1 MLKKLAFVLL
11 IISLN
16 LNVFAQY
23 DYTSDCKKAY
33 ELIIDLRFDSAQTY
47 INSVKKN
54 QPENLIPLVLENYID
69 FLKISLSEDKDLF
82 EKLNENKKI
91 RIKQWENGSKDSPFY
106 RMGIAQIN
114 MQWAFAR
121 VLFGEYFTAAFEI
134 NQAYHLL
141 EENKILYPDFHPN
154 AMGLGVLHAMIG
166 VVPDQYQ
173 WAINFLGLY
182 GSIDQGLNELE
193 DLLHSDEESFQHYKA
208 EALFLYTFLKLNLQ
222 NDDTRFA
229 ALQKEYQEETL
240 NLISQRSPLLHFS
253 RAVLMMKVD
262 NDSAISFL
270 EKRPQSSDAIPFYYP
285 LYMLA
290 QAKQYK
296 LDPEANALFN
306 DYIKEYPGN
315 NFKRSAA
322 QKEAWGA
329 FIGGDITKYR
339 KIMND
344 LIAYPSTKLD
354 GDNAALKEAK
364 KVQDGYLPNIFLL
377 KSRILFDGGY
387 LLKAL
392 AVLENAKDT
401 DFNEFESIELDYRK
415 ARIYHHLDSI
425 SDAILFYRKAF
436 SAGEKYDSYFA
447 GNSALKL
454 GEIYEQ
460 KKEEKQAEK
469 YYQKCLTLDFD
480 EYRKSIRAKA
490 KAGLQ
495 RLK

>member
-1 MLKKLAFVLL
+1 MFTLAF
-11 IISLN
+11 SMQAS
-16 LNVFAQY
+16 AQY
-23 DYTSDCKKAY
+23 EYTSDCKKAY
-33 ELIIDLRFDSAQTY
+33 ALIIDLRFDSAQIY
-47 INSVKKN
+47 INSVKEN

-69 FLKISLSEDKDLF
+69 FLRISLSEDKDLF

-91 RIKQWENGSKDSPFY
+91 RIKQWENGAKDSPFY

-141 EENKILYPDFHPN
+141 EENKVLYPDFHPN
-154 AMGLGVLHAMIG
+154 ALGLGVLHAMIG

-182 GSIDQGLNELE
+182 GSIDQGLSELE

-222 NDDTRFA
+222 NDDIRFA
-229 ALQKEYQEETL
+229 ALQKEYQEEAL

-270 EKRPQSSDAIPFYYP
+270 EKRPQKADAIPFYYP

-290 QAKQYK
+290 QAKQYR
-296 LDPEANALFN
+296 LDPSASALFES
-306 DYIKEYPGN
+306 YIQHYPGN

-322 QKEAWGA
+322 QKMAWAA
-329 FIGGDITKYR
+329 FIEGDTLKYKSIFR
-339 KIMND
+339 ELMD
-344 LIAYPSTKLD
+344 YPSTKLD
-354 GDNAALKEAK
+354 GDNAALKEGK
-364 KVQDGYLPNIFLL
+364 EVVLGYLPNLHLL
-377 KSRILFDGGY
+377 KGRILFDGDY
-387 LLKAL
+387 LAE
-392 AVLENAKDT
+392 AMQVLEEANTA
-401 DFNEFESIELDYRK
+401 DFKEQESIELAYRK
-415 ARIYHHLDSI
+415 GRILHHMDLLEQ
-425 SDAILFYRKAF
+425 AKTFYQLALSK
-436 SAGEKYDSYFA
+436 GEKYNSYFA
-447 GNSALKL
+447 ANSCLML
-454 GEIYEQ
+454 GEIFEQ
-460 KKEEKQAEK
+460 QKAKNQSEI
-469 YYQKCLTLDFD
+469 YYKKCLTLDFE

-495 RLK
+495 RLKSN